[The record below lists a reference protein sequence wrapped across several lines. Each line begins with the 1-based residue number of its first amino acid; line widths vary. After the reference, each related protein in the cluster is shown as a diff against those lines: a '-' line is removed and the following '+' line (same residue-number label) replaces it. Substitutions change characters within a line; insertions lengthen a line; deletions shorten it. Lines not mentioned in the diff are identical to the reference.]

1 MNTMD
6 NMYKSATLK
15 MTVQYLALVMAISLI
30 FSAVIYHF
38 ATDAL
43 AWGLHNQTARIYEEF
58 PVFSDNPFFVHDND
72 VDISAHRI
80 LLNLAYFNVLVLVV
94 AGFVSYWLARLT
106 LRPIEAASE
115 QQKRFVADASHE
127 LRTPVTAL
135 KMSTEVA
142 LMDTGAPK
150 SDLRQALASNLEE
163 ANKLETLLN
172 SLLRLSHL
180 EANGMELHMAEIAVT
195 DILRPALERV
205 EKSAAAKR
213 ISINN
218 TIPTN
223 GSVAGDEASLIQVL
237 VILLDNAIKYSPA
250 RSTVTVTSQTKGNE
264 TTVTV
269 SDPGVGI
276 KKEALEHVFDRFYRA
291 DNARSGDNGYGL
303 GLAIAKHIMDLH
315 HGTITLTSTH
325 GKGTRASITL
335 ASRLTD

>member
-1 MNTMD
+1 MKIMD

-142 LMDTGAPK
+142 LMDTNAPK

-163 ANKLETLLN
+163 ANKLEILLN

-180 EANGMELHMAEIAVT
+180 ESNGMELHMAKIAVT
-195 DILRPALERV
+195 DLVRLALERV

-213 ISINN
+213 ISIN
-218 TIPTN
+218 TVSTN
-223 GSVAGDEASLIQVL
+223 GAVAGDEASLIQVL
-237 VILLDNAIKYSPA
+237 VILLDNAIKYSPVG
-250 RSTVTVTSQTKGNE
+250 STVTITSQAKGND
-264 TTVTV
+264 TVVTV
-269 SDPGVGI
+269 SDHGAGI

-315 HGTITLTSTH
+315 HGTITLASTH
-325 GKGTRASITL
+325 GKGTRASIVL
-335 ASRLTD
+335 AARLAG